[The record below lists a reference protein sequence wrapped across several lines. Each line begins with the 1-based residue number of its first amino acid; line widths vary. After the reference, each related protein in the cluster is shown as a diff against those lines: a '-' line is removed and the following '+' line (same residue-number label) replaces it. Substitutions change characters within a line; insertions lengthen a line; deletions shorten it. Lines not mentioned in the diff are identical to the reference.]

1 MSPALAGGFST
12 TELSRKSESI
22 ILKLLTGFY
31 ALMSAFFFF
40 FYSFIYIW
48 LCWVFIAAQVFP
60 LVAASGGC
68 SLVVMHGFLTV
79 AEHRLSGM
87 QAFVVVA
94 HGLSGCGSRA
104 LEHRLSGCGA
114 RA

>member
-40 FYSFIYIW
+40 FLFIYLYLAVLGIHCCTGFSSSCSEW
-48 LCWVFIAAQVFP
+48 GLLSSCDAWISHCCRAQALGHAGFR
-60 LVAASGGC
+60 SGG
-68 SLVVMHGFLTV
+68 TW
-79 AEHRLSGM
+79 A
-87 QAFVVVA
+87 
-94 HGLSGCGSRA
+94 
-104 LEHRLSGCGA
+104 
-114 RA
+114 